1 MAQASY
7 FLILRKIF
15 FISMELHPRYPQ
27 LTLAVEHKHK
37 EFVTHP
43 YCQQAVMRD
52 FMGGMN
58 WKDSSFIYKWSN
70 YYMVIL
76 LLPFHILIH
85 DVFRVVIQLWL
96 II

>member
-1 MAQASY
+1 
-7 FLILRKIF
+7 
-15 FISMELHPRYPQ
+15 
-27 LTLAVEHKHK
+27 
-37 EFVTHP
+37 
-43 YCQQAVMRD
+43 MRD

-58 WKDSSFIYKWSN
+58 WKDSSFVYKWSN

-96 II
+96 MI